1 MEPYYAALIQLRKLV
16 EQYRMDQ
23 RNLDTKRM
31 NVEIVDDI
39 DTNHIDTMVDYESSL
54 NLKDNWKM
62 TIELVMDNNK
72 ESIEATKE
80 NLV

>member
-1 MEPYYAALIQLRKLV
+1 MER
-16 EQYRMDQ
+16 YRMDQ

>member
-1 MEPYYAALIQLRKLV
+1 M